1 MCMRMCAL
9 TRDEAQGVLDARL
22 QKGSHALS
30 EVEDF
35 ADVQDAYPGSTVAAY
50 LPAADGKLV
59 TMSLTWGFPLKD
71 RPHAVF
77 NTRLETALRQ
87 AREGAGMWSSAI
99 LTGRCLV
106 PVRAFYE
113 THGTER
119 VKSERTG
126 KMVRR
131 QYRFRLPGARAFLLA
146 GIYEDGCLS
155 IITVEPNASVAPVHN
170 RMPLVLGPGE
180 SSIWLSPDFAS
191 LADRG
196 GVDLQAEPER

>member
-9 TRDEAQGVLDARL
+9 TADEAQEVLDARL
-22 QKGSHALS
+22 TPGSHALD
-30 EVEDF
+30 EVDDF
-35 ADVQDAYPGSTVAAY
+35 ADVADAYPSSTVAAY
-50 LPAADGKLV
+50 ERAEDGALV
-59 TMSLTWGFPLKD
+59 TVSLTWGFALKD
-71 RPHAVF
+71 KPHAVF
-77 NTRLETALRQ
+77 NTRLETALQQ
-87 AREGAGMWSSAI
+87 AREGRGMWSSAI
-99 LTGRCLV
+99 LQGRCLV

-113 THGTER
+113 THGSER
-119 VKSERTG
+119 VKSEHTG

-155 IITVEPNASVAPVHN
+155 IVTVDPNASVAPVHN

-180 SSIWLSPDFAS
+180 SSVWLGPDFER
-191 LADRG
+191 LANRD

>member
-9 TRDEAQGVLDARL
+9 TADEAQEVLDARL
-22 QKGSHALS
+22 TPGSHALD
-30 EVEDF
+30 EVDDF
-35 ADVQDAYPGSTVAAY
+35 ADVADAYPGSTVAAY
-50 LPAADGKLV
+50 ERAEDGALV
-59 TMSLTWGFPLKD
+59 TVSLTWGFALKD
-71 RPHAVF
+71 KPHAVF
-77 NTRLETALRQ
+77 NTRLETALQQ
-87 AREGAGMWSSAI
+87 AREGRGMWSSAI
-99 LTGRCLV
+99 LQGRCLV

-113 THGTER
+113 THGSER
-119 VKSERTG
+119 VKSEHTG

-155 IITVEPNASVAPVHN
+155 IVTVDPNASVAPVHN

-180 SSIWLSPDFAS
+180 SSVWLGPDFER
-191 LADRG
+191 LANRD

>member
-9 TRDEAQGVLDARL
+9 TRDEARSVLDARL
-22 QKGSHALS
+22 QKGAHTLA

-35 ADVQDAYPGSTVAAY
+35 TDVQDAYPGSTVAAY
-50 LPAADGKLV
+50 VLADDGSLE
-59 TMSLTWGFPLKD
+59 TIQLTWGFPLKD
-71 RPHAVF
+71 KPHAVF

-99 LTGRCLV
+99 LNSRCLV

-180 SSIWLSPDFAS
+180 SSIWLGPDFAS

-196 GVDLQAEPER
+196 GVNLNAEPER